1 MTLVLHGSNGVTFP
15 NGGTQIGAAKVLQI
29 KRATY
34 TTQSTLSTGFP
45 ADDTVPQIDEG
56 DQIFSIAMTAAHVN
70 NILHFT
76 FDGAWYV
83 GTSAGISVA
92 LFNGAS
98 SAIWAKMYR
107 HAQSPPYVWSL
118 VAGTTDAKTY
128 TLRIGDTAGQ
138 NCTTNTS
145 DRYGAGT
152 PGQEVMTLT
161 MMEIEA

>member
-1 MTLVLHGSNGVTFP
+1 MTLTLHGTNGVTYP
-15 NGGTQIGAAKVLQI
+15 NGDTQVGATKVLQI
-29 KRATY
+29 KRDTY
-34 TTQSTLSTGFP
+34 TTQSTFSTGFP
-45 ADDTVPQIDEG
+45 ADDTVPQITEG
-56 DQIFSIAMTAAHVN
+56 DQIFSIAMTAGHAN
-70 NILHFT
+70 NILHFN
-76 FDGAWYV
+76 FDGAWY
-83 GTSAGISVA
+83 AGSTQGVAVA

-128 TLRIGDTAGQ
+128 TFRIGDSSGN

-145 DRYGAGT
+145 SHYGAGT

-161 MMEIEA
+161 IMEIEV